1 MRVVVAGAT
10 GLIGSRTVAKLRDHG
25 VEVVPASR
33 REGVDVITG
42 QGLTVAL
49 RGTDVIVD
57 VTDAPSRAE
66 ATSVEFFGTST
77 TNLLQAAASAGV
89 EHYVALSVVGA
100 DRLQQGYFRAKAV
113 QEEQARRSP
122 IPHSLV
128 RATPFF
134 ESVDTLSRSTAH
146 ADGVHVAPV
155 LIRPVSTDDVAA
167 ELAHVAVGL
176 PLFGVLEIAGP
187 EEYRLD
193 DLTAK
198 LLAARG
204 DLRGVVTDAHAPFF
218 GTMVGE
224 RSLLPRTTA
233 HPGHETLTQWLVRR

>member
-10 GLIGSRTVAKLRDHG
+10 GLIGSRTVARLGDHG
-25 VEVVPASR
+25 VEVVPVSR

-42 QGLTVAL
+42 QGLAGAL
-49 RGTDVIVD
+49 RGADVVVD

-77 TNLLQAAASAGV
+77 RNLLEAAASAGL

-100 DRLQQGYFRAKAV
+100 DLVQRDYFRAKAV
-113 QEEQARRSP
+113 QEERARRSP

-134 ESVDTLSRSTAH
+134 ESVDALSRSTAH
-146 ADGVHVAPV
+146 ADGVHVTPA

-176 PLFGVLEIAGP
+176 PLYGVLEIAGP

-193 DLTAK
+193 DLVAK
-198 LLAARG
+198 LQAARG
-204 DLRGVVTDAHAPFF
+204 DLRGVVTDARAPFF
-218 GTMVGE
+218 GALVAE
-224 RSLLPRTTA
+224 RSLLPRTAA
-233 HPGHETLTQWLVRR
+233 HAGHETLAQWLARR